1 MGAKEGA
8 LAARVFVGAKGSSNL
23 PPRAQLCIWR
33 GQSQRWRGSD
43 ATPFIGAFRE
53 NLRKF
58 AVTFSGWWLSSRMKF
73 LSPRWSF
80 PRRRESIPL

>member
-1 MGAKEGA
+1 VWGQGGCLGGKGVRRGEGVFE
-8 LAARVFVGAKGSSNL
+8 LAAKVSAL
-23 PPRAQLCIWR
+23 HWMD
-33 GQSQRWRGSD
+33 QSQRWRGSD